1 MVFMKHIQP
10 HTHAHKTT
18 SKQYVLFLVWRKSD
32 VFWVSSDVEMHFSV
46 TLQKQVSHP
55 HPKRVPTPSK
65 LGMGKLQLIQSGPW
79 EVSVKTTNKM
89 GAKLLFGV

>member
-1 MVFMKHIQP
+1 MHT

-18 SKQYVLFLVWRKSD
+18 SKQYVLFLVWRKSY

-46 TLQKQVSHP
+46 TLQKRVSHP
-55 HPKRVPTPSK
+55 LPKRVPTHSNP
-65 LGMGKLQLIQSGPW
+65 GVGKLQLIQSGPW

-89 GAKLLFGV
+89 GGKLLFRV